1 MCTAL
6 AIAGLALSV
15 GGTAMNSM
23 AASKAARAR
32 DDALAAERIRQQGYD
47 QEAAALNTRSQNR
60 YQNFSGQQDQKA
72 QDLGD
77 YFGNAQVAEPAA
89 AATMPTSQSAITV
102 AEEGKQRAA
111 ATDYTMKQGD
121 ALGNLRA
128 FGDLLGQI
136 GRFQARDAGS
146 IGQIGGFKR
155 GSSNVLPLELDQASR
170 AGDGMKTFADILQ
183 GAGSVAGSAGASG
196 MSLGSL
202 FGGSAPV
209 VNSIAKSSM
218 LTAGGKMGGS
228 GGLLNLGNLY
238 GGAAAKSQ
246 ARFSM

>member
-47 QEAAALNTRSQNR
+47 QEAAALNTRSQDR
-60 YQNFSGQQDQKA
+60 YQDFSGQQDQKA

-77 YFGNAQVAEPAA
+77 YFGQQHVVEPEAA
-89 AATMPTSQSAITV
+89 AAMPTSQSAITV
-102 AEEGKQRAA
+102 AEEGKQRDA
-111 ATDYTMKQGD
+111 ATDYTTKQGQ
-121 ALGNLRA
+121 ALGALRS

-136 GRFQARDAGS
+136 GRSQARDAGY

-170 AGDGMKTFADILQ
+170 AGDGLETFGRVLSN
-183 GAGSVAGSAGASG
+183 AGKAAGLAGAWG
-196 MSLGSL
+196 ASLGDL

-209 VNSIAKSSM
+209 VNSAAKSSM

-228 GGLLNLGNLY
+228 GGYLNLGNLY
-238 GGAAAKSQ
+238 GPAAKSQ
-246 ARFSM
+246 DRFSM